1 MFILKN
7 KTVDKTQILTWLY
20 LLFFIIYSN
29 AIFKQFWYL
38 KLLLLVGICLSFFVE
53 FFKKQVVVLLIGIV
67 SLQMLITF
75 YFKYYLDG
83 NHCFVVIFVGL
94 MLILAN
100 IFKEQGDTII
110 KKNAFWMLI
119 IIMFFGAFQKLHS
132 PTYMSGDF
140 MNYLF
145 ANGGLFNI
153 SGVYSPL
160 KNYYYANQEIIAS
173 FAFAKPVA
181 DGFIR
186 VPYLFENQKNII
198 FYFSWFVIILEL
210 LFVAVLLIK
219 NEKMKHLFFI
229 IFLFSLLLTRNETGF
244 LSLVSLLCFAQLP
257 QKENKFFHLFYLAF
271 FFICILLIHLG
282 KGFF

>member
-7 KTVDKTQILTWLY
+7 KTVDKIQILTWLY
-20 LLFFIIYSN
+20 LLFFVIYSN

-38 KLLLLVGICLSFFVE
+38 KLLLLVAICLSFFVE
-53 FFKKQVVVLLIGIV
+53 FFKKQVVILLIGIV

-100 IFKEQGDTII
+100 IFNDQGDTII
-110 KKNAFWMLI
+110 KKNAFWMLV

-153 SGVYSPL
+153 SEVYSPL
-160 KNYYYANQEIIAS
+160 KNYYYANQELIAS
-173 FAFAKPVA
+173 FAFTKPLA

-198 FYFSWFVIILEL
+198 FYFSWFVILLEL